1 VGTVAGD
8 GAGGYPSG
16 GPLYLAGG
24 PEVQYRSYAEDTQRL
39 IDEELDRL
47 TTLLLERETID
58 GDSVYRLVGN
68 RVSS

>member
-1 VGTVAGD
+1 
-8 GAGGYPSG
+8 
-16 GPLYLAGG
+16 
-24 PEVQYRSYAEDTQRL
+24 L